1 MTDEQFQI
9 VVGLLSEIRD
19 ALVPPAE
26 PVADGSCEHPA
37 SLRVSFA
44 TPRDPDHW
52 ICARASCRYEH
63 RGVTVNT

>member
-26 PVADGSCEHPA
+26 PVARLRHRAIPTIGSAPA
-37 SLRVSFA
+37 PAVDMNIGA
-44 TPRDPDHW
+44 
-52 ICARASCRYEH
+52 
-63 RGVTVNT
+63 